1 MRRREFIAGLG
12 GTAAWT
18 VVARAQR
25 AAMPVI
31 GYLGAGT
38 PYGWR
43 HGVTAFHQ
51 GLGDAGFVEGQNVE
65 LAYRWAEDRYERL
78 PALADE
84 LVRRQVA
91 VIFAGQS
98 TPAALAAKGATAT
111 IPIVFTVGVDP
122 VKFGLVASFDHPG
135 GNTTGVNFLT
145 SELVGKQFEIIRE
158 LVPNS
163 STIGL
168 LVNPDNPFAEAN
180 TRDVREA
187 ARAGGRKLIVVG
199 ANSEQALDAA
209 FEALVRQEAAAVQ
222 VPGDGFYYTRRD
234 KLVALSARHRL
245 PAIYAQREFVDDGGL
260 MNYGANIQ
268 AANRIAG
275 TYVGRILRGEKP
287 ADLPVQQST
296 RIELIINMKA
306 AKALKIEIPATI
318 EVRADEVIE

>member
-1 MRRREFIAGLG
+1 
-12 GTAAWT
+12 
-18 VVARAQR
+18 
-25 AAMPVI
+25 
-31 GYLGAGT
+31 
-38 PYGWR
+38 
-43 HGVTAFHQ
+43 
-51 GLGDAGFVEGQNVE
+51 
-65 LAYRWAEDRYERL
+65 
-78 PALADE
+78 
-84 LVRRQVA
+84 
-91 VIFAGQS
+91 

-209 FEALVRQEAAAVQ
+209 FEA
-222 VPGDGFYYTRRD
+222 
-234 KLVALSARHRL
+234 
-245 PAIYAQREFVDDGGL
+245 
-260 MNYGANIQ
+260 
-268 AANRIAG
+268 
-275 TYVGRILRGEKP
+275 
-287 ADLPVQQST
+287 
-296 RIELIINMKA
+296 
-306 AKALKIEIPATI
+306 
-318 EVRADEVIE
+318 